1 MLKNHKRKYL
11 FLTLA
16 FLVIISAGCAMGA
29 GKIKPPKNVKWE
41 TNSFDKVSVHDPSV
55 ESVINEDGE
64 EEFYI
69 FGSHIGQAKTKDF
82 LTWEVPFMREYENM
96 EDNILFGD
104 TNENLKETFE
114 WAGYDDADSA
124 GGYNLWAPDVI
135 YNEDFEWGN
144 GETGAYLLYYSAT
157 STWRRSAI
165 VMLASQDIEGPYEYV
180 DTIIYSGFTSVDS
193 TDGSERN
200 TNYEATN
207 LPDLID
213 DGTISEFNEEWVR
226 NNGREYNTDYAPN
239 AIDPA
244 AFYDEN
250 DQLWLG
256 YGSWSGGIYL
266 LELDP
271 ATGKP
276 IYPGEDSVTEDG
288 RVIDRYFG
296 VKISGGYHQSGEGP
310 FFGYDDETGYYYMW
324 VTYGGLQSNGGYNMR
339 LFRSE
344 EATGPYV
351 DMKGNTGIIEQGENN
366 ENYGIKLLGNYDIP
380 GLKGNGY
387 RAVGHNSVIKDKDGN
402 WFNIFHTRFNTF
414 GEEHEVR
421 VHQMLRNSDDWLIP
435 LPYQYSGDIA
445 KIVRL
450 EDKDILGEY
459 AMVNHGTKN
468 SSEMLDTLNIVLEE
482 DGKISGDQ
490 EGQWAFDESGYLQ
503 MTINDINYDGFFTEL
518 SDEEDQ
524 IRTVFAA
531 YGTDNDMIWGIK
543 N

>member
-1 MLKNHKRKYL
+1 MIL
-11 FLTLA
+11 
-16 FLVIISAGCAMGA
+16 SAGCAMGS
-29 GKIKPPKNVKWE
+29 GKIKPPKNVKWD

-69 FGSHIGQAKTKDF
+69 FGSHLAEAKTKDF

-135 YNEDFEWGN
+135 YNEDFEWSN
-144 GETGAYLLYYSAT
+144 GDTGAYLLYYSAT

-226 NNGREYNTDYAPN
+226 NSGREYNTDYAPN

-244 AFYDEN
+244 AFYDE
-250 DQLWLG
+250 DDKLWLG

-266 LELDP
+266 LELDS

-276 IYPGEDSVTEDG
+276 I
-288 RVIDRYFG
+288 
-296 VKISGGYHQSGEGP
+296 
-310 FFGYDDETGYYYMW
+310 
-324 VTYGGLQSNGGYNMR
+324 
-339 LFRSE
+339 
-344 EATGPYV
+344 
-351 DMKGNTGIIEQGENN
+351 
-366 ENYGIKLLGNYDIP
+366 
-380 GLKGNGY
+380 
-387 RAVGHNSVIKDKDGN
+387 
-402 WFNIFHTRFNTF
+402 
-414 GEEHEVR
+414 
-421 VHQMLRNSDDWLIP
+421 
-435 LPYQYSGDIA
+435 
-445 KIVRL
+445 
-450 EDKDILGEY
+450 
-459 AMVNHGTKN
+459 
-468 SSEMLDTLNIVLEE
+468 
-482 DGKISGDQ
+482 
-490 EGQWAFDESGYLQ
+490 
-503 MTINDINYDGFFTEL
+503 
-518 SDEEDQ
+518 
-524 IRTVFAA
+524 
-531 YGTDNDMIWGIK
+531 
-543 N
+543 

>member
-1 MLKNHKRKYL
+1 MLKNYKKSFL
-11 FLTLA
+11 FLTLS
-16 FLVIISAGCAMGA
+16 FLMILSAGCAMGS
-29 GKIKPPKNVKWE
+29 GKIKPPKNVKWD

-69 FGSHIGQAKTKDF
+69 FGSHLAEAKTKDF

-135 YNEDFEWGN
+135 YNEDFEWSN
-144 GETGAYLLYYSAT
+144 GDTGAYLLYYSAT

-226 NNGREYNTDYAPN
+226 NSGREYNTDYAPN

-250 DQLWLG
+250 GQLWLG

-344 EATGPYV
+344 EVTGPYV
-351 DMKGNTGIIEQGENN
+351 DMKGNTGIIEQGDNN

-380 GLKGNGY
+380 GLEGNGY
-387 RAVGHNSVIKDKDGN
+387 RAAGHNSVVKDKDGN

-445 KIVRL
+445 EIAHL
-450 EDKDILGEY
+450 EDEDIVGNYE
-459 AMVNHGTKN
+459 MVNHGTEN
-468 SSEMLDTLNIVLEE
+468 SSEMLDTLSIVLED

-490 EGQWAFDESGYLQ
+490 EGQWSLDEDGYLK
-503 MTINDINYDGFFTEL
+503 MTIDDVEYDGFFTEL

-524 IRTVFAA
+524 TRTVFAA

>member
-1 MLKNHKRKYL
+1 
-11 FLTLA
+11 
-16 FLVIISAGCAMGA
+16 LVIISAGCAMGA

-82 LTWEVPFMREYENM
+82 LTWEVPFIREYENM

-244 AFYDEN
+244 AFYDE
-250 DQLWLG
+250 DDKLWLG

-266 LELDP
+266 LELDS

-276 IYPGEDSVTEDG
+276 IYPGEDGVTEDG

-344 EATGPYV
+344 EATGP
-351 DMKGNTGIIEQGENN
+351 
-366 ENYGIKLLGNYDIP
+366 
-380 GLKGNGY
+380 
-387 RAVGHNSVIKDKDGN
+387 
-402 WFNIFHTRFNTF
+402 
-414 GEEHEVR
+414 
-421 VHQMLRNSDDWLIP
+421 
-435 LPYQYSGDIA
+435 
-445 KIVRL
+445 
-450 EDKDILGEY
+450 
-459 AMVNHGTKN
+459 
-468 SSEMLDTLNIVLEE
+468 
-482 DGKISGDQ
+482 
-490 EGQWAFDESGYLQ
+490 
-503 MTINDINYDGFFTEL
+503 
-518 SDEEDQ
+518 
-524 IRTVFAA
+524 
-531 YGTDNDMIWGIK
+531 
-543 N
+543 

>member
-244 AFYDEN
+244 AFYDE
-250 DQLWLG
+250 DDKLWLG

-266 LELDP
+266 LELDS

-276 IYPGEDSVTEDG
+276 IYPGEDGVTEDG

-445 KIVRL
+445 EIAHL
-450 EDKDILGEY
+450 EDEDIVGNYE
-459 AMVNHGTKN
+459 MVNHGTEN
-468 SSEMLDTLNIVLEE
+468 SSEMLDTLSIVLED

-490 EGQWAFDESGYLQ
+490 EGQWSLDEDGYLK
-503 MTINDINYDGFFTEL
+503 MTIDDVEYDGFFTEL

-524 IRTVFAA
+524 TRTVFAA